1 MKMGFGLVG
10 LLVCVGIIAYW
21 MSFNHPAD
29 TVRQGE
35 AIKRQARQLAG
46 KDEEGGRAMD
56 TITLEEHLKNGKI
69 DGILVQDIIANGAME
84 NFYGL
89 QLDDLIIAAGPME
102 FRGTTDGELA
112 IALIHEAYMKQQTL
126 AVIRNG
132 QPITLPD
139 ASVLEDS
146 GNADES
152 ASPLQRQ
159 LDAIKPGIG
168 Q

>member
-1 MKMGFGLVG
+1 MKMGFGLVS
-10 LLVCVGIIAYW
+10 LLVVVGIIAYW

-35 AIKRQARQLAG
+35 AVKKEVRQLAG

-84 NFYGL
+84 NFFGL
-89 QLDDLIIAAGPME
+89 QLDDLIIAAGQME
-102 FRGTTDGELA
+102 FRGTTDGDMA
-112 IALIHEAYMKQQTL
+112 IALIHEAYMKRQPL
-126 AVIRNG
+126 VVIRNG
-132 QPITLPD
+132 EKITLPD

-146 GNADES
+146 GNPEES

-159 LDAIKPGIG
+159 LDAIKPGVA